1 MNDLIS
7 RQAAIDAIGEKS
19 DEIFKTKQKGATY
32 PHDDFFQGMAY
43 AENVVKQLPPASSSE
58 IPNSSDTISR
68 AKAIEALDKRFD
80 SIPMEQTSEI
90 LMLRKDLRELPPA
103 QPKRGK
109 WIHIS
114 EEMWK
119 CDQCGEISCCSPN
132 FCPDCGADM
141 REVTT

>member
-43 AENVVKQLPPASSSE
+43 AENVVKQLPPA
-58 IPNSSDTISR
+58 
-68 AKAIEALDKRFD
+68 
-80 SIPMEQTSEI
+80 
-90 LMLRKDLRELPPA
+90 

-141 REVTT
+141 REVTE

>member
-1 MNDLIS
+1 MSYRKYLMTDDVPPSELYKTVKLSTNLAEVGTDCIS
-7 RQAAIDAIGEKS
+7 RQAAIDRLTEYGNGRAVFISVGEAV
-19 DEIFKTKQKGATY
+19 I
-32 PHDDFFQGMAY
+32 
-43 AENVVKQLPPASSSE
+43 
-58 IPNSSDTISR
+58 R
-68 AKAIEALDKRFD
+68 IE
-80 SIPMEQTSEI
+80 Q
-90 LMLRKDLRELPPA
+90 LPPA

>member
-1 MNDLIS
+1 MSDLID
-7 RQAAIDAIGEKS
+7 RQAALDAL
-19 DEIFKTKQKGATY
+19 DEIE
-32 PHDDFFQGMAY
+32 
-43 AENVVKQLPPASSSE
+43 AEVADGFGFEYEKW
-58 IPNSSDTISR
+58 
-68 AKAIEALDKRFD
+68 
-80 SIPMEQTSEI
+80 
-90 LMLRKDLRELPPA
+90 RKYFCDLPPA

>member
-1 MNDLIS
+1 MSDLID
-7 RQAAIDAIGEKS
+7 RQAAIVALGTI
-19 DEIFKTKQKGATY
+19 TVYKG
-32 PHDDFFQGMAY
+32 
-43 AENVVKQLPPASSSE
+43 
-58 IPNSSDTISR
+58 
-68 AKAIEALDKRFD
+68 
-80 SIPMEQTSEI
+80 SIPFDTAMMRIEQ
-90 LMLRKDLRELPPA
+90 LPPA

-141 REVTT
+141 REVKT

>member
-1 MNDLIS
+1 MGSAIGQRGEKMDELIS
-7 RQAAIDAIGEKS
+7 RQAAIDYFVTNVGFH
-19 DEIFKTKQKGATY
+19 DEDCY
-32 PHDDFFQGMAY
+32 PI
-43 AENVVKQLPPASSSE
+43 E
-58 IPNSSDTISR
+58 DTD
-68 AKAIEALDKRFD
+68 E
-80 SIPMEQTSEI
+80 
-90 LMLRKDLRELPPA
+90 LRKIWTEYFSGIPSA